1 MSLITL
7 INYGRWYYEHASTYL
22 PVMTDEAGRRSY
34 FDQHLRAGHTVLIR
48 NATPAEHAAMAARF
62 DLEVDDLAING
73 FVSGIGN
80 FDKNSPPPGVKDTL
94 ELLKIKARYEPMQE
108 TP

>member
-22 PVMTDEAGRRSY
+22 PVMTDEEGQRMGH
-34 FDQHLRAGHTVLIR
+34 DKLLREGHTVLIR
-48 NATPAEHAAMAARF
+48 NATPREHAAMALWFERT
-62 DLEVDDLAING
+62 VDRLATEG

-80 FDKNSPPPGVKDTL
+80 FDRNDPPPGVKEAV
-94 ELLKIKARYEPMQE
+94 ELLKTRARYEPMKE